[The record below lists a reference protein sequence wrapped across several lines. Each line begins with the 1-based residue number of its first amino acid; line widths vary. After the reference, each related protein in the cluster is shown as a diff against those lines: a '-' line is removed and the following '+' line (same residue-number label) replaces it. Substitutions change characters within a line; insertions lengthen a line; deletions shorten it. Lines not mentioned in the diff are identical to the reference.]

1 MMWHMLGKSNEERKI
16 VTGRRYV
23 NEKENENENVKEN
36 GTARVNDNRN
46 ENGKRSGDESVGRNV
61 KDGRG
66 KENGW
71 GYPTLILSFSLRLKK
86 FILCTLTCL
95 ILFSALLIFLMLMAN
110 TPLHV
115 AASLNSVEVVKFLLN
130 FATVDLEAKNI
141 ILECTMETVSVT
153 MEI

>member
-71 GYPTLILSFSLRLKK
+71 G
-86 FILCTLTCL
+86 
-95 ILFSALLIFLMLMAN
+95 
-110 TPLHV
+110 
-115 AASLNSVEVVKFLLN
+115 LNSVEVVKFLLN